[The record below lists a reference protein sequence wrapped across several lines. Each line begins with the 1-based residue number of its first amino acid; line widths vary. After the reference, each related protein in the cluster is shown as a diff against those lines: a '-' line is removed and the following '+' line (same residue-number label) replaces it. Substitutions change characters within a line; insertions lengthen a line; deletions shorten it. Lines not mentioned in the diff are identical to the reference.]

1 MAACIPTL
9 STSSA
14 GRRCS
19 FLGICCRRHQI
30 QNERIFAKN
39 TTSLK
44 TSTFEVMMMGNAEV
58 ARLLLE
64 SGANPNVQDSSGIAP
79 IHDAARSG
87 FVATLRVLVEYG
99 ALVNVADHFGALPIH
114 IAIREGHRDAVE
126 FLAPCSDLWHTNA
139 RGQTPVDVAR
149 ASRRPDMIHLLLAH
163 I

>member
-1 MAACIPTL
+1 MVQMHDARRLATA
-9 STSSA
+9 A
-14 GRRCS
+14 GR
-19 FLGICCRRHQI
+19 GKHDEVRRILDDGGVHPDAV
-30 QNERIFAKN
+30 NEFGR
-39 TTSLK
+39 TPLQ
-44 TSTFEVMMMGNAEV
+44 VMMMGNAEV